1 MAETKSEILR
11 AIPTILNSARDS
23 QDVSANNNF
32 GGGIGW
38 VMWNGTAHEASCHSL
53 QYHNI
58 PHQTNCMEG

>member
-1 MAETKSEILR
+1 MAETKSEILC

-38 VMWNGTAHEASCHSL
+38 VMWNCTAHEATQL
-53 QYHNI
+53 TI
-58 PHQTNCMEG
+58 PQHTTPN